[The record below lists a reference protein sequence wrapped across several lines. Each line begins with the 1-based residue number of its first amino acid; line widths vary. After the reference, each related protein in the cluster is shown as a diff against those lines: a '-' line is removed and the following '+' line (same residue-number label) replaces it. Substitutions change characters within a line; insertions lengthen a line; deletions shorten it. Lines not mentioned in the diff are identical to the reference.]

1 MKYSNVMVDL
11 ETLGTVGD
19 AAILSI
25 GAVKFDIDS
34 DNIDDDGFY
43 ASISVDSNLEAK
55 RRIQE
60 DTLIWWIKQSAEAQ
74 TVFHEEKQTLGDALD
89 GFADWLGP
97 DTSKICLWAN
107 GADFDLPMLQHAYVQ
122 RGQEVPWA
130 FWNNRCYRTY
140 KNLPHAR
147 QVNFKREG
155 VHHNA
160 LADALYQAKHLQL
173 IQRVVSGKEAFKQ
186 NSIVKAA

>member
-19 AAILSI
+19 AVIMSI
-25 GAVKFDIDS
+25 GAVRFDIDS
-34 DNIDDDGFY
+34 DKIDDDGFY
-43 ASISVDSNLEAK
+43 ASISVESNLEAK

-60 DTLIWWIKQSAEAQ
+60 NTLIWWMKQSPEAQ
-74 TVFHEEKQTLGDALD
+74 AVFSEEKQTLGDALD

-97 DTSKICLWAN
+97 DTQRVCLWSN
-107 GADFDLPMLQHAYVQ
+107 GADFDLPMLQHAYMQ
-122 RGQEVPWA
+122 SGREIPWD

-160 LADALYQAKHLQL
+160 LADAIYQAKHLQL
-173 IQRVVSGKEAFKQ
+173 IQRVVTGKEAFKQ
-186 NSIVKAA
+186 NSMVKAA